1 MKKKNLLENGK
12 MLSLLCAALAL
23 VCFIFACTVKSKIS
37 VLLHILW
44 VLALLG
50 GIYLLY
56 ATNKAK
62 EERVNYFLY
71 DRRRKKKV
79 SPENVT
85 FDLINDN
92 LTFYLAT
99 YIKKPVEL
107 WCGFPKSLYIQTQ
120 AEELYLPMIAYRM
133 LYELSLREDEEILQ
147 RFVAAREKTVSFV
160 CHILRVAG
168 DEEMAALIL
177 KMKREPEAEAKH
189 IVAFFQK
196 NKAVFEGRMV
206 HFVKTHPDG
215 FMVDK
220 ESI

>member
-12 MLSLLCAALAL
+12 MLSLLCATLAL
-23 VCFIFACTVKSKIS
+23 ICFIFACTVKSKIS

-206 HFVKTHPDG
+206 RFVKTRPDG